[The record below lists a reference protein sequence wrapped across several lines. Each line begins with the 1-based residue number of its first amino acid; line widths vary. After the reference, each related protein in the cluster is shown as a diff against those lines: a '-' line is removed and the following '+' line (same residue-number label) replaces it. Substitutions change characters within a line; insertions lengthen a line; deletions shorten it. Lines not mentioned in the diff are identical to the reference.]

1 MMRRFFK
8 LSTVLLLSAVS
19 AFAST
24 PAFAHSSLISSD
36 PAQGSVVEVIPS
48 DFALTFNEELISIEG
63 QSVNKLSLSDA
74 SGINYSLSETNI
86 AGEVL
91 SASVTAGPYPAGEYL
106 LTYRAVSA
114 DGHPITGEITFTV
127 QSSITI
133 DSPMEEPVTTST
145 TTEPEPTGALTY
157 LLIGLMLL
165 LGIASRVWSNRKA
178 RRGQG
183 N

>member
-1 MMRRFFK
+1 MKEKSRSK
-8 LSTVLLLSAVS
+8 LWLMILTAAV

-24 PAFAHSSLISSD
+24 SAFAHSSLISSN
-36 PAQGSVVEVIPS
+36 PAQGSVVDMIPT

-63 QSVNKLSLSDA
+63 QSVNKLLLSDA
-74 SGINYSLSETNI
+74 SGENYSLSETTI

-91 SASVTAGPYPAGEYL
+91 SASVTDGQYPAGQYL

-114 DGHPITGEITFTV
+114 DGHPITGEIAFTV
-127 QSSITI
+127 QSSTTI
-133 DSPMEEPVTTST
+133 DSPMEEPVTTSI
-145 TTEPEPTGALTY
+145 TTEPEAAGALTY
-157 LLIGLMLL
+157 LLIGLILL
-165 LGIASRVWSNRKA
+165 LGIASRMWATRKA

>member
-1 MMRRFFK
+1 MRKSVNISAAVLFA
-8 LSTVLLLSAVS
+8 LSLAFISA
-19 AFAST
+19 
-24 PAFAHSSLISSD
+24 PAHAHSALTSSN
-36 PAQGSVVEVIPS
+36 PAQGSVIEVFPT

-74 SGINYSLSETNI
+74 SGVNYSLSETTI

-91 SASVTAGPYPAGEYL
+91 SASVTAGQYPAGEYL

-114 DGHPITGEITFTV
+114 DGHPITGEIAFTV
-127 QSSITI
+127 QSSTTI
-133 DSPMEEPVTTST
+133 ASPMEEPVTTSIA
-145 TTEPEPTGALTY
+145 TEPEPAEALTY

>member
-1 MMRRFFK
+1 MRRILQ
-8 LSTVLLLSAVS
+8 LSTVLFLSAAS

-24 PAFAHSSLISSD
+24 SAFAHSSLISSN
-36 PAQGSVVEVIPS
+36 PAQGSVVDMIPT

-74 SGINYSLSETNI
+74 SGVNYSLSEPKI
-86 AGEVL
+86 VGEVL
-91 SASVTAGPYPAGEYL
+91 SASATSGQYPAGEYL

-114 DGHPITGEITFTV
+114 DGHPITGEIAFTV
-127 QSSITI
+127 QSSTTI
-133 DSPMEEPVTTST
+133 DSPIEEPVTTSI
-145 TTEPEPTGALTY
+145 TTEPEPAGALTY
-157 LLIGLMLL
+157 LLIGLILL

>member
-1 MMRRFFK
+1 MRRILR
-8 LSTVLLLSAVS
+8 LSTVLLLSTAS
-19 AFAST
+19 AFAS
-24 PAFAHSSLISSD
+24 PSAFAHSSLISSN
-36 PAQGSVVEVIPS
+36 PAQGSVVDMIPS

-74 SGINYSLSETNI
+74 SGVNYSLSETNI

-91 SASVTAGPYPAGEYL
+91 SASVTAGQYPAGEYL

-114 DGHPITGEITFTV
+114 DGHPITGEIAFTV
-127 QSSITI
+127 QSSTTI
-133 DSPMEEPVTTST
+133 DSQLEEPVTTSI
-145 TTEPEPTGALTY
+145 TTEPESAGALTY
-157 LLIGLMLL
+157 LLIGLILL
-165 LGIASRVWSNRKA
+165 LGIASRVWSNRKT